1 MNPIENID
9 DLRIGSKVT
18 FIKQHTEYT
27 LLDITQRLASQITK
41 TGIIVKKEGPII
53 TIQTEPKVMYK
64 VSFNNA
70 TFYVGAEDL

>member
-9 DLRIGSKVT
+9 DLRIGLNVT
-18 FIKQHTEYT
+18 FIKEYT
-27 LLDITQRLASQITK
+27 EHTLTK
-41 TGIIVKKEGPII
+41 TGTIVKKEESII

-70 TFYVGAEDL
+70 TFYVGADNL